1 MSLERT
7 DKRRHRRR
15 LSEDEHKL
23 WSGVTRSIA
32 PLKRKPARPH
42 RHEAIPTAG
51 EHQPPP
57 PPVRRR
63 ADPTPVRHAA
73 AKSATKPASKPANK
87 PASKPALPVVG
98 LDRRQKQRLVR
109 GTETIDGR
117 IDLHGRTQSEAHAA
131 LLGFLRRAQA
141 EGARYVLVIT
151 GKGRA
156 SGAGSSGEH
165 GILKRQ
171 VPMWLRLPEFRL
183 HVLAVEDAHATHGGE
198 GALYVRVRRARA
210 DSAKE

>member
-32 PLKRKPARPH
+32 PLKRKPSGPH
-42 RHEAIPTAG
+42 HLETIPTPG
-51 EHQPPP
+51 ERVPPP
-57 PPVRRR
+57 HPARRR
-63 ADPTPVRHAA
+63 AEPTPVRHPA
-73 AKSATKPASKPANK
+73 AKSATKPASKPA
-87 PASKPALPVVG
+87 PPVVG
-98 LDRRQKQRLVR
+98 LDRRQKQRLAR
-109 GTETIDGR
+109 GTESIDGR
-117 IDLHGRTQSEAHAA
+117 IDLHGKTQSEAHAA

-141 EGARYVLVIT
+141 AGARYVLVIT
-151 GKGRA
+151 GKGGA
-156 SGAGSSGEH
+156 SAGER

-183 HVLAVEDAHATHGGE
+183 HVLAVEDAHAAHGGE
-198 GALYVRVRRARA
+198 GALYVRVRRAR
-210 DSAKE
+210 S

>member
-15 LSEDEHKL
+15 LSEDEHRL

-32 PLKRKPARPH
+32 PLKRKPAGPRL
-42 RHEAIPTAG
+42 HEAGSTG
-51 EHQPPP
+51 ERVPP
-57 PPVRRR
+57 RRR
-63 ADPTPVRHAA
+63 ADPAAVRHPA
-73 AKSATKPASKPANK
+73 AKTAIKTAIK

-98 LDRRQKQRLVR
+98 LDRRQKQRLAR

-131 LLGFLRRAQA
+131 LLAFLRRAQA
-141 EGARYVLVIT
+141 EGARFVLVIT
-151 GKGRA
+151 GKG
-156 SGAGSSGEH
+156 SGPGSSGER

-171 VPMWLRLPEFRL
+171 VPMWLRLPEFRP
-183 HVLAVEDAHATHGGE
+183 HVLAVEDAHAAHGGE
-198 GALYVRVRRARA
+198 GALYVRLRRARA
-210 DSAKE
+210 Q

>member
-32 PLKRKPARPH
+32 PLKRKPSGPH
-42 RHEAIPTAG
+42 PLEAISTPG
-51 EHQPPP
+51 ERVPPP
-57 PPVRRR
+57 PARRR
-63 ADPTPVRHAA
+63 AEPVPARHPA
-73 AKSATKPASKPANK
+73 AKSAAKPL
-87 PASKPALPVVG
+87 SKPALPVVG
-98 LDRRQKQRLVR
+98 LDRRQKQRLAR
-109 GTETIDGR
+109 GTESIDAR

-151 GKGRA
+151 GKGGA
-156 SGAGSSGEH
+156 SGPGSAGER

-183 HVLAVEDAHATHGGE
+183 HVLAVEDAHAAHGGE
-198 GALYVRVRRARA
+198 GALYVRVRRTR
-210 DSAKE
+210 S